1 MKTAETKHPEDAE
14 DFSYIVEKKKE
25 KKRKI
30 PKKELIENVANPVKP
45 ITEEENI
52 EFILMDF
59 KNFEELNKFKNI
71 KSLTLIQQGIKSI
84 DVKI

>member
-1 MKTAETKHPEDAE
+1 MKHPEDAE
-14 DFSYIVEKKKE
+14 DFSYVSDKKKE

-30 PKKELIENVANPVKP
+30 TKKESVESVANPPKP
-45 ITEEENI
+45 MTEEENI

-59 KNFEELNKFKNI
+59 KNFDDLNKFKNM

-84 DVKI
+84 DVNLKKY